1 MLYSYRFEVVHCR
14 HLAVLFT
21 FAVAVLSDL
30 AVLFTLAVVVLYLSL

>member
-21 FAVAVLSDL
+21 LAVTVLFDL
-30 AVLFTLAVVVLYLSL
+30 TVLFTLAVTVLYLLL